1 MISKPSRTWTLLSR
15 TLAACLEALDADDFS
30 DLCEMVERESN
41 RRFLLSSEA
50 DPMDVG
56 RRWCAPRDR
65 WLGEGP

>member
-15 TLAACLEALDADDFS
+15 TLAACLEAL
-30 DLCEMVERESN
+30 
-41 RRFLLSSEA
+41 EA